1 MSTEDHGNDGNIFE
15 NPETVEV
22 LENVKLIARGRS
34 GLDAIRLALG
44 NVNDSTAVNAG
55 LVIAGEILS
64 RLAAG
69 DELQFVDVDKL
80 VRLGP
85 ITFARSGAR
94 ERVSITFRDGHT
106 LGQDPI

>member
-1 MSTEDHGNDGNIFE
+1 MSENHSDDDNIFE
-15 NPETVEV
+15 NPETVQV

-44 NVNDSTAVNAG
+44 NVNDTDAINAG
-55 LVIAGEILS
+55 LIIAGEVLS

-69 DELQFVDVDKL
+69 HELQFVDSDKL

-85 ITFARSGAR
+85 ITFARNGAR